1 MTERGLGRGL
11 GSVMELSEAVPDLS
25 GFVTAED
32 PHALGDTGSAKAA
45 VVWMVIGSV
54 AFGTMNAM
62 VKWTG
67 DFDIGVPTVIMVRS
81 AVIAGLAFA
90 WATAN
95 SRSLRIVDQR
105 KMLLR
110 CTTGLIAMFCYF
122 YALQSIP
129 ITQAVSLQYTAPL
142 FVALLSGRVLKERVS
157 PWVVACVA
165 ISFVGVALIISP
177 RFGEIEPDA
186 LFALASGFLAAMAY
200 MFVRD
205 LRSTDSP
212 TGVVF
217 WFAAFSAVISLPLA
231 IRETVTLGVEEMV
244 ILIGVGLGAGL
255 GQVGIT
261 MAYQQ
266 AKAAWIAAFSYTTV
280 LVASFFGWL
289 FFDEILLIDDYI
301 GALLIIGTGVA
312 LILMTPQDTS
322 TES

>member
-1 MTERGLGRGL
+1 MAERGLGRGL
-11 GSVMELSEAVPDLS
+11 GSMAELSEHTPDLS
-25 GFVTAED
+25 GFVTSED

-45 VVWMVIGSV
+45 VVWMLIGSV
-54 AFGTMNAM
+54 AFGAMNAM
-62 VKWTG
+62 VKWTD

-90 WATAN
+90 WASVN
-95 SRSLRIVDQR
+95 SRTLRIVSRR
-105 KMLLR
+105 KMMLR
-110 CTTGLIAMFCYF
+110 CTTGLVAMFCYF
-122 YALQSIP
+122 YALQRIP

-165 ISFVGVALIISP
+165 IAFVGVALIISP
-177 RFGEIEPDA
+177 RFGEVEPDA

-200 MFVRD
+200 MYVRD

-217 WFAAFSAVISLPLA
+217 WFAAFSAAVSLPLA
-231 IRETVTLGVEEMV
+231 IRETVTLGAEEML

-289 FFDEILLIDDYI
+289 FFDEVLLIDDYI

-312 LILMTPQDTS
+312 LILMTPQNAR
-322 TES
+322 TEP